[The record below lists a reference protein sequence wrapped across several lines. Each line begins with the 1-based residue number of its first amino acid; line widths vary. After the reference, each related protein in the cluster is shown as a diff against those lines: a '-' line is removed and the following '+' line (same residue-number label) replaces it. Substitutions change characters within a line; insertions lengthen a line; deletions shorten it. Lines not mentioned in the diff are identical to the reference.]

1 MKYDVNSDVIQNE
14 TITMDSYY
22 HHTPIEIGY
31 GVSMDMMEGPVVVKK
46 GTKLVIERG
55 SGSVFFDNDF
65 ECEKGG
71 LLLIK

>member
-1 MKYDVNSDVIQNE
+1 MIVFLSVSANDCKIQ
-14 TITMDSYY
+14 
-22 HHTPIEIGY
+22 
-31 GVSMDMMEGPVVVKK
+31 VKK

>member
-1 MKYDVNSDVIQNE
+1 MIVFLSVSANDCKIQ
-14 TITMDSYY
+14 
-22 HHTPIEIGY
+22 
-31 GVSMDMMEGPVVVKK
+31 VKE

-55 SGSVFFDNDF
+55 LGSVFFDNDF